1 MTTPLAQ
8 LQHMLEPFLALLE
21 GGTEDIAVNAPH
33 EAWVLRAGKWSPFE
47 MPTLDH
53 DTLVD
58 MTILAAS
65 ISDQHVS
72 KRYPLLYTELPM
84 PDRAPLR
91 LMAILPPAVESGLI
105 SWTLRQ
111 PDERIH
117 PMSSIKDRYAT
128 EGWNKLELEGPTRD
142 HSIALGFF
150 DNDDIEG
157 FMSHMVRDRYNL
169 LLCGSTGAGKTGMGI
184 TCINEIPD
192 NERLLTIENA
202 REYRLRQKNK
212 VHLIYSQGEQSIAQ
226 VTQRDLQRASLRSRP
241 DRVLVQ
247 ELLDSQAA
255 ETWVSEVLSGHPGSV
270 TTIHGETPAEA
281 AKKLFGMVKGGM
293 PGSSDATVKAIL
305 CSAIDAI
312 VPFRNR
318 AGRFSIGGAFFAP
331 AAARRGKTLA
341 DLIDSI
347 I

>member
-8 LQHMLEPFLALLE
+8 LQHMLEPFSALLE
-21 GGTEDIAVNAPH
+21 GGTEDIAVNRPF
-33 EAWVLRAGKWSPFE
+33 EAWALRAGVWSPFE

-65 ISDQHVS
+65 ISEQHVS

-91 LMAILPPAVESGLI
+91 LMAILPPAVEAGLI

-117 PMSSIKDRYAT
+117 PMSSITDRYET
-128 EGWNKLELEGPTRD
+128 EGWNQLELDGPTRD
-142 HSIALGFF
+142 HSVALRLF
-150 DNDDIEG
+150 DDGDVEG
-157 FMSHMVRDRYNL
+157 FMSHMVKDRYNL
-169 LLCGSTGAGKTGMGI
+169 LLCGATGSSKTTMGI
-184 TCINEIPD
+184 TCISEIPD
-192 NERLLTIENA
+192 DERLLTIENA
-202 REYRLRQKNK
+202 REYRLRQQNK
-212 VHLIYSQGEQSIAQ
+212 VHLIYSQGEQSIAH
-226 VTQRDLQRASLRSRP
+226 VTQKDLQRASLRSRP
-241 DRVLVQ
+241 SRVLVQ

-255 ETWVSEVLSGHPGSV
+255 ETYVTEILSGHPGSV
-270 TTIHGETPAEA
+270 TTIHGASPAEA
-281 AKKLFGMVKGGM
+281 IKKLFGMVKSGM
-293 PGSSDATVKAIL
+293 PGSSDTTVKATL

-312 VPFRNR
+312 VPFRNQ
-318 AGRFSIGGAFFAP
+318 AGKFSIGGAFFAP

-347 I
+347 N